1 MPASFRTDYM
11 NIDSSCGLV
20 VARRPF
26 DTVWHANGNICD
38 LAALIVETRETQ
50 TVIFF

>member
-1 MPASFRTDYM
+1 MRPR
-11 NIDSSCGLV
+11 CG
-20 VARRPF
+20 ARRPF